1 MAILNYYS
9 EIMLKLFISVLFVFN
24 LTAALAQ
31 NILTGKVTDQATQ
44 EALPGATIYLPDLK
58 KGATTN
64 QTGNFQIRN
73 LPKGRFLVQISY
85 LGFVSI
91 ARSVAINGQ
100 TNIDFPLSA
109 SATEI
114 NTVVI
119 TGVSAST
126 EMRRNPVPTSVINAT
141 QLAQR
146 SATNIIDAISR
157 APGIS
162 QISTGAAISKPV
174 IRGLSANRVVT
185 LNNGMRQEGQQ
196 WGDEHGIEIDEASV
210 DRAEIVKGPGSIMY
224 GSDAMA
230 GVINFLAADPVE
242 EGRITGNLSAGYQ
255 TNNNLQAYSL
265 FNAGNLNGFNWQ
277 ARVSSKQAGNY
288 QNRYDGPVYN
298 SGFNE
303 LNGSGYIG
311 LNKSWG
317 FSHLNFSTFN
327 QNIGLVEGERDA
339 QGNFLKLVPET
350 DTSFI
355 ETPVT
360 QPDLKGY
367 HLDIPKQSINHLRFA
382 SQNNFIIG
390 ASRLVVN
397 ADWQQNL
404 RKEYGNPL
412 DVNETSLFFDLK
424 TISYDIKYFLPEASG
439 WETTFGVNGMHQ
451 RNKNRGVE
459 FLIPE
464 YTLTD
469 AGVFGFTKK
478 TIGNLNLSGGL
489 RLDQRRLTADALY
502 LNEEESPVST
512 PSQTTTTKFNG
523 FNTIFSNVSG
533 SIGGTYAFSE
543 KVLTKLNLSRGFR
556 APNISELAS
565 NGIHEGTIRYEI
577 GNANLNPETSL
588 QVDAGTT
595 INTNHITLDISAF
608 HNSIQQ
614 YIFAEKL
621 ESAFG
626 GDSLSGEAPDLAP
639 TFKYVQGDA
648 RLYGGE
654 ISLDI
659 HPHPLDWLH
668 FENSFSLVRGIQ
680 ANQPDSTRNLPFIPA
695 PRLQSELRVNFS
707 KAGSTFRNMYARL
720 ELEHN
725 FPQNRFYIAFG
736 TETATSAY
744 TLINAGFGTEI
755 SNGRR
760 TLFTLSFTGNNL
772 FDVAYQNHLSRL
784 KYAAVNEATGRRGVY
799 NMGRNFGLRLAIPFT
814 FSNLRQ

>member
-1 MAILNYYS
+1 M
-9 EIMLKLFISVLFVFN
+9 
-24 LTAALAQ
+24 AQ
-31 NILTGKVTDQATQ
+31 NILSGKVTDRATQ
-44 EALPGATIYLPDLK
+44 EPLIGATVYLPDLR
-58 KGATTN
+58 KGATTDE
-64 QTGNFQIRN
+64 TGSFQIRN
-73 LPKGRFLVQISY
+73 LPKGRFLAQISY

-91 ARSVAINGQ
+91 ARTITINGQ
-100 TNIDFPLSA
+100 TNVDFPLSA

-126 EMRRNPVPTSVINAT
+126 EMRRNPVPTSVIDAA
-141 QLAQR
+141 QLNQR
-146 SATNIIDAISR
+146 SANNIIDAISR

-174 IRGLSANRVVT
+174 IRGLSGNRVVT

-230 GVINFLAADPVE
+230 GVINFLPADPVE
-242 EGRITGNLSAGYQ
+242 EGRITGNINAGYQ

-277 ARVSSKQAGNY
+277 ARLSNKQAGNY
-288 QNRYDGPVYN
+288 QNQYDGPVYN

-303 LNGSGYIG
+303 LNASGYVG

-339 QGNFLKLVPET
+339 QGNFLKLVPDS
-350 DTSFI
+350 DTSAV
-355 ETPVT
+355 ELPVT
-360 QPDLKGY
+360 SSELKGY
-367 HLDIPKQSINHLRFA
+367 QLNIPKQSVNHRRIA

-390 ASRLVVN
+390 ASRLVIN
-397 ADWQQNL
+397 ADWQKNL

-412 DVNETSLFFDLK
+412 DANEKSLFFDLQ
-424 TISYDIKYFLPEASG
+424 TISYDAKYFLPEASG
-439 WETTFGVNGMHQ
+439 WETTFGINGMHQ

-464 YTLTD
+464 YQLLD
-469 AGVFGFTKK
+469 AGLFSFTKK

-489 RLDQRRLTADALY
+489 RLDQRWLTADALY
-502 LNEEESPVST
+502 LDENE
-512 PSQTTTTKFNG
+512 SQVTVPAPTTETKFAG
-523 FNTIFSNVSG
+523 FNTRFFNVSG
-533 SIGGTYAFSE
+533 SLGGTYAFSE
-543 KVLTKLNLSRGFR
+543 KVVTKLNVSRGFR

-565 NGIHEGTIRYEI
+565 NGIHEGTIRYEV

-588 QVDAGTT
+588 QIDAGAT
-595 INTNHITLDISAF
+595 INTDHITLDISGF

-621 ESAFG
+621 GSALG
-626 GDSLSGEAPDLAP
+626 GDSLSGEATDLAS

-648 RLYGGE
+648 RLTGGE

-668 FENSFSLVRGIQ
+668 FENSFSLVRGLQ
-680 ANQPDSTRNLPFIPA
+680 AHQPDSTRNLPFIPA
-695 PRLQSELRVNFS
+695 PRIRSELRVNF
-707 KAGSTFRNMYARL
+707 KKTGAALRNVYARL
-720 ELEHN
+720 ELDHN
-725 FPQNRFYIAFG
+725 FGQNRFYSAFG
-736 TETATSAY
+736 TETATPAY
-744 TLINAGFGTEI
+744 SLINAGFGSDI
-755 SNGRR
+755 SNGKR
-760 TLFTLSFTGNNL
+760 TLFTLYFTANNL
-772 FDVAYQNHLSRL
+772 FDTAYQNHLSRL
-784 KYAAVNEATGRRGVY
+784 KYAAVNEATGRRGVF
-799 NMGRNFGLRLAIPFT
+799 NIGRNFGIKVAIPIT
-814 FSNLRQ
+814 FNSVVPKF